1 MGGMKTSMHEGSW
14 RDLYR
19 AALSEPDKSKS
30 SIRIANAEKKIA
42 ARAREIA
49 NTGDQDALE
58 RSELIVASYAL
69 VALRD
74 WLEWNANENDPNS
87 DSAVA

>member
-1 MGGMKTSMHEGSW
+1 MKTSMHEGSW

-19 AALSEPDKSKS
+19 VALFEPDKSKS
-30 SIRIANAEKKIA
+30 AIRIADAEKKIA
-42 ARAREIA
+42 ARAREIV

-58 RSELIVASYAL
+58 RSELNVASYAL

-74 WLEWNANENDPNS
+74 WLEWNANESDPNS